1 MSVLLTLK
9 SQLSTKVTVL
19 DKKKSVQHKKKNCS
33 HPPPPPAWSLYPPF
47 PFTFTIR
54 SPVDDA
60 ESGGIALVFFRFL
73 KRVRGI
79 HVLPFDAHQNTGK

>member
-19 DKKKSVQHKKKNCS
+19 DKKKSDQYKKKTV
-33 HPPPPPAWSLYPPF
+33 PIPPPPAWSFHPPF

-54 SPVDDA
+54 SPIDDA
-60 ESGGIALVFFRFL
+60 ESGGIALVFPDF
-73 KRVRGI
+73 
-79 HVLPFDAHQNTGK
+79 